1 MSGTTAL
8 QVLMLILVAA
18 GGLAVVMQREPLH
31 QTMVSGAFGLLLAV
45 LFLTF
50 HAPDVA
56 LSQIVVG
63 AFVIPTLVLVTI
75 SRSHGGGK

>member
-1 MSGTTAL
+1 MSGTTTL

-18 GGLAVVMQREPLH
+18 GGLAVVTQREPLN
-31 QTMVSGAFGLLLAV
+31 QAMASGAFGLLLAV
-45 LFLTF
+45 LFLSF

-63 AFVIPTLVLVTI
+63 SFVIPTLVLVTI
-75 SRSHGGGK
+75 AKSGGGRR